1 MIFCQS
7 LYKPQGTK
15 IFSSDPFLDFCIL
28 NEHFLGFWAFTQVPK
43 RSSSFWTISCSEF
56 RNRNESKITF
66 FSMFDRFVKTVAAA
80 LMTSN
85 FDKSASFFV
94 RFKKQKV
101 LPTFQKLICKEKKFC
116 VIEPL
121 QSEIRTRYD
130 SLRSLIT
137 EPKSAIIEV
146 SYS

>member
-1 MIFCQS
+1 
-7 LYKPQGTK
+7 
-15 IFSSDPFLDFCIL
+15 
-28 NEHFLGFWAFTQVPK
+28 
-43 RSSSFWTISCSEF
+43 
-56 RNRNESKITF
+56 
-66 FSMFDRFVKTVAAA
+66 MFDRFVKTVAAA

-137 EPKSAIIEV
+137 EPKSAIRGILQLIKAPDNFCAQPTIFNGFKVFEII
-146 SYS
+146 YLLNLI

>member
-1 MIFCQS
+1 
-7 LYKPQGTK
+7 
-15 IFSSDPFLDFCIL
+15 
-28 NEHFLGFWAFTQVPK
+28 
-43 RSSSFWTISCSEF
+43 
-56 RNRNESKITF
+56 
-66 FSMFDRFVKTVAAA
+66 MFDRFVKTVAAA

-137 EPKSAIIEV
+137 EPKSAIRGILQLIKAPDNFFV
-146 SYS
+146 LKL